1 MGAPMTETF
10 DDMLHD
16 EYRTRLLAARSENLR
31 LKDALEDAYDAI
43 SHALNY
49 HQDDHVWR
57 HLDDAKNAVV
67 EALHPRK
74 KA

>member
-1 MGAPMTETF
+1 MSETY
-10 DDMLHD
+10 DDMMID
-16 EYRTRLLAARSENLR
+16 EYRILLLTARTENLR

-43 SHALNY
+43 AHALNY

-57 HLDDAKNAVV
+57 HLDDAKNTAV

-74 KA
+74 KP

>member
-1 MGAPMTETF
+1 
-10 DDMLHD
+10 MLHD

-31 LKDALEDAYDAI
+31 LRDALEDAYDAI
-43 SHALNY
+43 AHALNY

-57 HLDDAKNAVV
+57 HLDDAKNTVV
-67 EALHPRK
+67 EALHPKK